1 MAILEALRTAL
12 ESIRAHRLRSSLT
25 LLGMVIGVFAI
36 IVSVTAVAVID
47 VYFKESLQF
56 LGSSTFMITRMPTIQ
71 LGSTDRAMRN
81 RPRITYEQ
89 MERLGD
95 MMQLPV
101 SLSPMEGFYVGKV
114 KFGKIES
121 EEPNAILMGSNQE
134 MLANYS
140 YEMDSGRFFTQEDV
154 QYARPVSVL
163 GSEVVSE
170 LFPNENPIGKSVRMD
185 GRRFQVIG
193 VLKAKGS
200 VFGFSQDNRVYTPI
214 TRAFTIYGSQTRD
227 IAISVRVHE
236 QRLLQAAIEEATGRM
251 RVIRRVTPGEK
262 NNFEIATNDTMQMI
276 FEAFTGTL
284 TIGGAVIGLIALL
297 GAGIGIMN
305 IMLVSVTE
313 RTREIGI
320 RKAVGARR
328 KDILRQFLLEA
339 FFLCQIG
346 GFFGIILGGVV
357 GNGIALYFDISTAF
371 PIGWAVGSV
380 VMVTGIA
387 LLFGG
392 YPAFKAARLH
402 PIESLRF
409 E

>member
-1 MAILEALRTAL
+1 MAVLEALRMAL
-12 ESIRAHRLRSSLT
+12 ESIRSHRLRSSLT

-56 LGSSTFMITRMPTIQ
+56 LGSSTFTVTRMPTIS
-71 LGSTDRAMRN
+71 LGHTDRAMRN
-81 RPRITYEQ
+81 RPRVTYEQ
-89 MERLGD
+89 LERLGE

-101 SLSPMEGFYVGKV
+101 SLSPMEGFHLGKV
-114 KFGKIES
+114 KFENKETA
-121 EEPNAILMGSNQE
+121 EPNISLIGSNQE

-140 YEMDSGRFFTQEDV
+140 FELDSGRFFTEEDV
-154 QYARPVSVL
+154 QYARPVAVL
-163 GSEVVSE
+163 GSDVVTE
-170 LFPNENPIGKSVRMD
+170 LFPNENPNGKSVRMD
-185 GRRFQVIG
+185 GRRYQVIG
-193 VLKAKGS
+193 VLKPKGS
-200 VFGFSQDNRVYTPI
+200 VFGFSQDNRMFTPI
-214 TRAFTIYGSQTRD
+214 TRAFSIYGSQNRD

-236 QRLLQAAIEEATGRM
+236 QRQLRAAIEEATGRM
-251 RVIRRVTPGEK
+251 RVIRRVAPGDK
-262 NNFEIATNDTMQMI
+262 NNFEISTNDTMKAI
-276 FEAFTGTL
+276 FEAFTATL
-284 TIGGAVIGLIALL
+284 TVGGAVIGLIALL

-320 RKAVGARR
+320 RKSVGARR

-346 GFFGIILGGVV
+346 GFFGIVLGGVV
-357 GNGIALYFDISTAF
+357 GNGVALYFDISTAF
-371 PIGWAVGSV
+371 PVGWAVGAV
-380 VMVTGIA
+380 AMVTGIA

-402 PIESLRF
+402 PIESLRY